1 MLAFM
6 LAFVLVF
13 LRKFDDL
20 SALPVA
26 YTSMIIVIVAGGPG
40 KTVGACVQG
49 VFLALGGVVLGAGFF
64 AILAKLG
71 NFPVAQAIIFA
82 LIVYCE
88 FHIVISSSHPRNDAT
103 GAHSWIIVQRPY
115 IATCSLVP
123 SISPSIQDFPPPN
136 ADDVIYF
143 IFNLRLCM

>member
-1 MLAFM
+1 M

-49 VFLALGGVVLGAGFF
+49 VFLGLGGVVLGAGFF

-82 LIVYCE
+82 VIVYCE
-88 FHIVISSSHPRNDAT
+88 FCVLIHPPIRGT
-103 GAHSWIIVQRPY
+103 VQRAPIPGATYNAY
-115 IATCSLVP
+115 I
-123 SISPSIQDFPPPN
+123 
-136 ADDVIYF
+136 
-143 IFNLRLCM
+143 LRPTLNSSVHSRSSTSECR

>member
-1 MLAFM
+1 M

-40 KTVGACVQG
+40 KTIGACVQG
-49 VFLALGGVVLGAGFF
+49 VVLGLGGVVLGAGFF

-82 LIVYCE
+82 VIVYCE
-88 FHIVISSSHPRNDAT
+88 FSPYFVLSTAEPQRAPIPGSYCASILRPTLSIRQFVCQFKMFHLRMPMTSFASS
-103 GAHSWIIVQRPY
+103 RP
-115 IATCSLVP
+115 
-123 SISPSIQDFPPPN
+123 N
-136 ADDVIYF
+136 
-143 IFNLRLCM
+143 